1 MLGVFARKP
10 RLGIEI
16 TATAVRVAVLSGFG
30 ANLSV
35 LFTKTVDV
43 PDGVVS
49 EAYASLNVVD
59 RSRLSAVLQEG
70 LNGVPAG
77 IRRAGLSLP
86 DSVFR
91 VQMIEFDELPGKD
104 EDRQRLIHW
113 RLEKGA
119 AFDIADTVLRYQVRG
134 RQDNGFTVLSCVAKQ
149 SVIAQYETLF
159 TELGLEP
166 WAIGPSSF
174 YTFSFYSSY
183 LAKKSAVSALTHLS
197 KDSFAT
203 IIMEHGGVRFYRY
216 KDVKRTSTEDIRDK
230 LMREIDDSLHFYAHM
245 DRLQQS
251 EVKDLYLTGESDVSA
266 DLVGALR
273 TVMSLN
279 VEVLSPADS
288 ALPGVNIGPE
298 MTAALGAGSAP

>member
-1 MLGVFARKP
+1 MLRFLERKP

-49 EAYASLNVVD
+49 EAYASPNVIDKV
-59 RSRLSAVLQEG
+59 RLSAVLQEG
-70 LNGVPAG
+70 LDGAPSG
-77 IRRAGLSLP
+77 IRRAGLSLS
-86 DSVFR
+86 DGAFR
-91 VQMIEFDELPGKD
+91 VQMIEFDELPGKA

-119 AFDIADTVLRYQVRG
+119 AFDIADTVLRYQVLG

-149 SVIAQYETLF
+149 AVIAQYESLF
-159 TELGLEP
+159 IELGLEP
-166 WAIGPSSF
+166 WAVGPSSF
-174 YTFSFYSSY
+174 YAFSLYSSY
-183 LAKKSAVSALTHLS
+183 LTKKSAVSAFTHLS

-203 IIMEHGGVRFYRY
+203 IIMEPSGVRFYRY
-216 KDVKRTSTEDIRDK
+216 KDVKRSSAEDIRDK
-230 LMREIDDSLHFYAHM
+230 LMREIEDSLHFYAHM

-251 EVKDLYLTGESDVSA
+251 EVRDLYLTGESDVSA
-266 DLVGALR
+266 DLAEALR
-273 TVMSLN
+273 TVTSLN
-279 VEVLSPADS
+279 VEVLSPAVA
-288 ALPGVNIGPE
+288 ALSNGNIGTE
-298 MTAALGAGSAP
+298 MTAALGAGNSL

>member
-1 MLGVFARKP
+1 MLRVLERKP

-49 EAYASLNVVD
+49 EAYASPNVID
-59 RSRLSAVLQEG
+59 MFRLSAVLREG
-70 LNGVPAG
+70 LDGAPSG
-77 IRRAGLSLP
+77 IRRAGLSLS
-86 DSVFR
+86 DSAFR
-91 VQMIEFDELPGKD
+91 VQMIEFDELPGKV

-119 AFDIADTVLRYQVRG
+119 AFDIADTVLRYQVLG

-149 SVIAQYETLF
+149 AVIAQYESLF
-159 TELGLEP
+159 IELGLEP
-166 WAIGPSSF
+166 WAVGPSSF
-174 YTFSFYSSY
+174 YAFSLYSSY

-203 IIMEHGGVRFYRY
+203 IIMEPGGVRFYRY
-216 KDVKRTSTEDIRDK
+216 KDVKRGSAEDIRDK

-251 EVKDLYLTGESDVSA
+251 EVRDLYLTGDSDVSA
-266 DLVGALR
+266 NLAEALR
-273 TVMSLN
+273 TVTSFN
-279 VEVLSPADS
+279 VEVLSPAVA
-288 ALPGVNIGPE
+288 ALSDGNIGPE
-298 MTAALGAGSAP
+298 MTAALGVGNSL